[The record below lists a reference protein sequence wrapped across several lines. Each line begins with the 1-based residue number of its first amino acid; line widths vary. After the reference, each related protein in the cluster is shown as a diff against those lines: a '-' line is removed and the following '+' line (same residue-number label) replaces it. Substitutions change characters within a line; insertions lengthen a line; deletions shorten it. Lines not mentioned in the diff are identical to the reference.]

1 MFKRKKKKTGVQTP
15 EFRKPTPP
23 PPKPPTSGSNAVKPN
38 PNYVPPASVAKPMIR
53 LYGMRSG
60 DLRDWVK
67 TTAQIGDIAYYHD
80 DISDCDYLYCY
91 HGPDDNPYWEQV
103 DQYYL
108 EKFLKN
114 ENKGDEEMEGLNPLT
129 MQCTYKTPC
138 GWCAKWD
145 KKCDRKIPE
154 SPILKETLTN
164 KICKSDEDHEWVC
177 CGISTKGSHYRCTK
191 CGAYKTVPYT
201 ASTSNYYKG
210 E

>member
-1 MFKRKKKKTGVQTP
+1 MGMSLKDDILNAVRDSKIDKAFGFKTP
-15 EFRKPTPP
+15 KFRKTTPP
-23 PPKPPTSGSNAVKPN
+23 PKPSPNLGWQPTKSSGAKPLKPPTSGSNAVKPN
-38 PNYVPPASVAKPMIR
+38 PNYVPPISVKSER
-53 LYGMRSG
+53 E
-60 DLRDWVK
+60 
-67 TTAQIGDIAYYHD
+67 T
-80 DISDCDYLYCY
+80 C
-91 HGPDDNPYWEQV
+91 PYE
-103 DQYYL
+103 L
-108 EKFLKN
+108 
-114 ENKGDEEMEGLNPLT
+114 
-129 MQCTYKTPC
+129 PC
-138 GWCAKWD
+138 GWCTKWD